1 MFTLEVSVHIYGIHH
16 IGAMDCWNRDS
27 CTIENQWVSYLL
39 LPPPLPT
46 TRSGVGCSVIAFA
59 LASRLAA
66 VVLSTTVP
74 RTSPKE
80 DKAPLALVPLNIQYE
95 DLTKTTPAASV
106 ADENEDDLNE
116 VEKQPHFN
124 DGNKSETTLHE
135 ES

>member
-1 MFTLEVSVHIYGIHH
+1 MDFHFWTLRDGVNLVPNIYNYLFDKRLSYIPLASFDWAFYVHAG
-16 IGAMDCWNRDS
+16 
-27 CTIENQWVSYLL
+27 
-39 LPPPLPT
+39 
-46 TRSGVGCSVIAFA
+46 GVGCSVIAFA